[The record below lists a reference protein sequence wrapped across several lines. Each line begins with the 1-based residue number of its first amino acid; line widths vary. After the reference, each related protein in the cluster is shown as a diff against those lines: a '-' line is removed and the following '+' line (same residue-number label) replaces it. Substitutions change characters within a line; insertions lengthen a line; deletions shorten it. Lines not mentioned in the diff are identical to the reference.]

1 MMNYIMKQSHKL
13 RVLRFMKLKTA
24 MRQRFIKCNTGVSA
38 VEFAIIAP
46 VFLVFVY
53 AVLNFGI
60 YYYYT
65 SITENSLFHLSRAII
80 STEPTRRPTDLL
92 SARAIFNTNMGSFN
106 TAKLGD
112 REVVLSINTLTAT
125 SPSLTAKPISEYN
138 VTSGKPLILRIIYP
152 RPELI
157 KVDFLVEA
165 WPKIF
170 GNEIDT
176 SIMVEAK

>member
-1 MMNYIMKQSHKL
+1 MNYIIKLSSVLRASCFLKHNAPMKQQFL
-13 RVLRFMKLKTA
+13 
-24 MRQRFIKCNTGVSA
+24 KCNTGVSA

-65 SITENSLFHLSRAII
+65 SITENSLFQLSRAII
-80 STEPTRRPTDLL
+80 STEATQRPTDLQ
-92 SARAIFNTNMGSFN
+92 SARAIFNSNMGSFN

-112 REVVLSINTLTAT
+112 REVILSINTLTAT

-138 VTSGKPLILRIIYP
+138 VTSGRPLILRIIYP